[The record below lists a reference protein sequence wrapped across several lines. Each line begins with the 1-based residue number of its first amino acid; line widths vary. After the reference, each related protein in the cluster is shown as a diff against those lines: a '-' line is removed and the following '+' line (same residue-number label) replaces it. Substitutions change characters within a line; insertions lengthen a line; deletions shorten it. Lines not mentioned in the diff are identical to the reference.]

1 MIDSVRPRFSF
12 FLQNKETSIAR
23 LVRESNYKV
32 RELPKQKDQNLGR
45 GQIGQATEIWLIL
58 KSLITVL

>member
-1 MIDSVRPRFSF
+1 MPPFWRV